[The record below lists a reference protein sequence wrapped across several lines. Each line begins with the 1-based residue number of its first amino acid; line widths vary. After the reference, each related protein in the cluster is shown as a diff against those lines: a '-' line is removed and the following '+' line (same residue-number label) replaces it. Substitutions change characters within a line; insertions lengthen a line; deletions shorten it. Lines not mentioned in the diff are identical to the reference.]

1 MTRVL
6 NFISSKCS
14 QPGCRNERIF
24 IYVAASKRKQVR
36 GEGGK
41 KERRVGWRGLA
52 QGRGMKGGVNR
63 RVERKASWMREM
75 KFFLSEDDYFPW
87 LPVSVFFI
95 KATGNK
101 VRDK

>member
-41 KERRVGWRGLA
+41 KRVASGMAGPSPRAWNE
-52 QGRGMKGGVNR
+52 GRGQSEGREESLMD
-63 RVERKASWMREM
+63 ERNEI
-75 KFFLSEDDYFPW
+75 L
-87 LPVSVFFI
+87 FI
-95 KATGNK
+95 RG
-101 VRDK
+101 